1 MCIQPE
7 AAGAFET
14 TICTRLF
21 IDSKNIN
28 KVFESDFSTCGR
40 EGRKKRRWNRE
51 CGGDMMHRNIFT
63 CVHISLVLASVA
75 HLLCRFHALIH
86 SNVKRNDTAGAS
98 KTLCWF
104 FCFSLFLSFPLCF
117 WHLTQFVDKV
127 FDGTVAPDHATRIN
141 KLCWQIFHVW
151 TDRNDNF
158 IFSPSHN
165 TCSQR
170 ISYR

>member
-1 MCIQPE
+1 MHVRIRIYVIEVYYYTAIRIGNYVSNGKRTQPAHIYMQPE

-28 KVFESDFSTCGR
+28 KVFEPDFSTCGR
-40 EGRKKRRWNRE
+40 EGRKERRWNRE

-86 SNVKRNDTAGAS
+86 SNVKCNDTAGAS

-104 FCFSLFLSFPLCF
+104 FCFILSRSVSLFSSLL
-117 WHLTQFVDKV
+117 L
-127 FDGTVAPDHATRIN
+127 A
-141 KLCWQIFHVW
+141 
-151 TDRNDNF
+151 
-158 IFSPSHN
+158 SH
-165 TCSQR
+165 TICG
-170 ISYR
+170 